1 MAKVSLVLS
10 CSHSPFL
17 YTPPEQ
23 WNDIRVRRPVRED
36 VPHDSLE
43 INQKKFAQCMKA
55 FSILKEKLDSV
66 RPDVLLIF
74 GDDQYELFNFSNL
87 PALGIYLG
95 AEFEGYRTRSTSG
108 PTVPGAPRVK
118 SPKTP
123 ENWVKLKGH
132 PELSKELLS
141 GLMTKGF
148 DLAFSQELPNKEA
161 GMGHAFMR
169 PAHYVTPNYQ
179 VPIIPIFVNCYYP
192 PQPTAKRCYQ
202 LGKAIREL
210 IEESPLDL
218 NVAALGSGGLWH
230 TPGAKD
236 AYLNEE
242 FDQGSLEAV
251 KSGDAKKFA
260 EYFDNGRPPGGTVG
274 GTGETRNWI
283 AAAGVADG
291 TPGKVV
297 DYVPVYASPCGMGF
311 AYWETA

>member
-1 MAKVSLVLS
+1 
-10 CSHSPFL
+10 
-17 YTPPEQ
+17 
-23 WNDIRVRRPVRED
+23 
-36 VPHDSLE
+36 
-43 INQKKFAQCMKA
+43 MKA

-95 AEFEGYRTRSTSG
+95 AEFEGYRTRSGSG
-108 PTVPGAPRVK
+108 PTVPGGSRVK
-118 SPKTP
+118 KPKTP

-132 PELSKELLS
+132 PELAKELLS
-141 GLMTKGF
+141 GLINKGF
-148 DLAFSQELPNKEA
+148 DLAFSQELPNKES

-169 PAHYVTPNYQ
+169 PAHYLTPEYH

-242 FDQGSLEAV
+242 FDQGSLDAV
-251 KSGDAKKFA
+251 KLGDARKFA
-260 EYFDNGRPPGGTVG
+260 EHFDNGRPPGGTVG

-291 TPGKVV
+291 LPGKVV
-297 DYVPVYASPCGMGF
+297 DYIPVYASPCGMGF
-311 AYWETA
+311 AYWEKS

>member
-43 INQKKFAQCMKA
+43 TNQKKFAQCMKA
-55 FSILKEKLDSV
+55 FSVLKEKLDSV

-132 PELSKELLS
+132 PELAKELIS

-148 DLAFSQELPNKEA
+148 DLAFSLELPNKEA

-210 IEESPLDL
+210 IEESSMDL
-218 NVAALGSGGLWH
+218 NVAVVGSGGLWH

-242 FDQGSLEAV
+242 FDQGTLDAV
-251 KSGDAKKFA
+251 KLGDARKFA
-260 EYFDNGRPPGGTVG
+260 EHFDNGRTH
-274 GTGETRNWI
+274 
-283 AAAGVADG
+283 
-291 TPGKVV
+291 K
-297 DYVPVYASPCGMGF
+297 GMPHARLLVREHRG
-311 AYWETA
+311 

>member
-1 MAKVSLVLS
+1 MAKLSLVLS

-17 YTPPEQ
+17 YTPPER
-23 WNDIRVRRPVRED
+23 WNDFRDKRPVRAD
-36 VPHDSLE
+36 VPRDSVE
-43 INQKKFAQCMKA
+43 INQKKFDQCMKA
-55 FSILKEKLDSV
+55 FATLRTKLEGA
-66 RPDVLLIF
+66 RPDVLVIF

-95 AEFEGYRTRSTSG
+95 AEFEGYRTRAASG

-118 SPKTP
+118 NPKTA
-123 ENWVKLKGH
+123 ENWVKVKGH
-132 PELSKELLS
+132 PNLAKELLS

-169 PAHYVTPNYQ
+169 PLHYLTPNYD
-179 VPIIPIFVNCYYP
+179 IPTIPVFVNCYYP

-210 IEESPLDL
+210 IEESSMDL
-218 NVAALGSGGLWH
+218 NVAVVGSGGLWH

-242 FDQGSLEAV
+242 FDQGSLDAV
-251 KSGDAKKFA
+251 KLGDARKFA
-260 EYFDNGRPPGGTVG
+260 EHFDNGRPLGGTVG